1 MTCFD
6 RAAPKKMKKVIDVQI
21 GHVAAA
27 SGKTVLKSSALGS
40 CVAVAV
46 WDDAG
51 GVGAMAHIMLPG
63 KSPDGK
69 ESVEKTRYAVDAI
82 GAILEEMVGAG
93 SACDGLES
101 VIVGGA
107 NVLQKPD
114 DTVCPANIDS
124 VLSLLNEKGICV
136 VARAV
141 GGIKRR
147 GISFDLESKVV
158 SHSHGDGKEK
168 QLWQWP

>member
-1 MTCFD
+1 
-6 RAAPKKMKKVIDVQI
+6 MKKVIDVQI

-46 WDDAG
+46 WDSAS

-63 KSPDGK
+63 KSPDSK

-82 GAILEEMVGAG
+82 DAVLEEMVAAG
-93 SACDGLES
+93 SACKELEG
-101 VIVGGA
+101 VVVGGA
-107 NVLQKPD
+107 NVLKKPD
-114 DTVCPANIDS
+114 DTICPANVDS
-124 VLSLLNEKGICV
+124 VQSLLDEKGIRV
-136 VARAV
+136 VAIAT
-141 GGIKRR
+141 GGTKRR
-147 GISFDLESKVV
+147 GISFDLENKAVL
-158 SHSHGDGKEK
+158 HSHGDGKEE

>member
-1 MTCFD
+1 
-6 RAAPKKMKKVIDVQI
+6 MKKVIDVQI
-21 GHVAAA
+21 GHVTSAR
-27 SGKTVLKSSALGS
+27 GKTVMRTSALGS

-69 ESVEKTRYAVDAI
+69 ESIEKTKYAVDAI
-82 GAILEEMVGAG
+82 DAVLEKMAAAG
-93 SACDGLES
+93 SACKELEG

-114 DTVCPANIDS
+114 DTICPANVDS
-124 VLSLLNEKGICV
+124 VESLLDEKGICV

-158 SHSHGDGKEK
+158 SHSHGDGNEK

>member
-1 MTCFD
+1 
-6 RAAPKKMKKVIDVQI
+6 MKKVIDVQI

-27 SGKTVLKSSALGS
+27 SGKTVLRSSALGS

-69 ESVEKTRYAVDAI
+69 ESIEKTKYAADAI
-82 GAILEEMVGAG
+82 DAILEKMAAAG
-93 SACDGLES
+93 SACEKLEG

-114 DTVCPANIDS
+114 DTICPANIDS
-124 VLSLLNEKGICV
+124 VLSLLGDKRTCV

-141 GGIKRR
+141 GGIERR
-147 GISFDLESKVV
+147 SIFFDLESKVV
-158 SHSHGDGKEK
+158 SHSHGDGAEE
-168 QLWQWP
+168 QLWQWS

>member
-1 MTCFD
+1 
-6 RAAPKKMKKVIDVQI
+6 MKKVIDVQI
-21 GHVAAA
+21 GHVTAA
-27 SGKTVLKSSALGS
+27 SGKTVLRTSALGS

-69 ESVEKTRYAVDAI
+69 ESIEKTHYAVDAI
-82 GAILEEMVGAG
+82 DAVLDEMVAAG
-93 SACDGLES
+93 SACEKLEG

-107 NVLQKPD
+107 NVLQKPG
-114 DTVCPANIDS
+114 DTICPANIDS
-124 VLSLLNEKGICV
+124 VLSLLGEKGICV

-141 GGIKRR
+141 GGTKRR

-158 SHSHGDGKEK
+158 SHTYGDGAEE

>member
-1 MTCFD
+1 
-6 RAAPKKMKKVIDVQI
+6 
-21 GHVAAA
+21 
-27 SGKTVLKSSALGS
+27 
-40 CVAVAV
+40 
-46 WDDAG
+46 
-51 GVGAMAHIMLPG
+51 MLPG

-69 ESVEKTRYAVDAI
+69 KSIERTRYAVDAI
-82 GAILEEMVGAG
+82 EAILEEMAITG
-93 SACDGLES
+93 SACDKLEG

-114 DTVCPANIDS
+114 DTICPANIDS
-124 VLSLLNEKGICV
+124 VLSLLGEKGISV

-158 SHSHGDGKEK
+158 SHSQGDSEEK